1 MSAAK
6 RSRSSRWSPEAVRR
20 HVERGE
26 GAGFYLLHGD
36 EAYHR
41 ERLYEWLMDRLR
53 PEAAADFNVDRFHG
67 DALDPQRLLDV
78 YYSYPMM
85 TTHRVVALRN
95 VERLTPPLCKAL
107 EPIVDNPSESSVLL
121 AVGGKVDMRRR
132 FYAQLAKQGIG
143 CEFRVPYDSQLPE
156 VIREMA
162 AERKVQLSP
171 GAVERLRM
179 YVGNQLA
186 ELANELDKLSLY
198 VSGARAVR
206 DEDVEALV
214 GTRGESVFDFT
225 DAVGRA
231 DRRGAAGLLHAL
243 LEQGEEPNRI
253 LPLMARHLQLLLRTQ
268 QLEKEG
274 LPKDQMARS
283 LGVAPFFLESY
294 RQQARRPPSGALW
307 RGLSALRR
315 TDDLLKGGGG
325 RTRSRAVLDLCL
337 AALVPPPPDTT
348 PGLTQKEAPQYIGHR
363 Q

>member
-1 MSAAK
+1 MSAAR
-6 RSRSSRWSPEAVRR
+6 RSRSSRWNPEAVRH
-20 HVERGE
+20 HVENGD
-26 GAGFYLLHGD
+26 GAPFYLLHGD
-36 EAYHR
+36 EAYR
-41 ERLYEWLMDRLR
+41 RDGLYEWLMERLR
-53 PEAAADFNVDRFHG
+53 PDAAADFNVDRFHG

-85 TTHRVVALRN
+85 ATHRVVALRN

-107 EPIVDNPSESSVLL
+107 EPIVEDPSESSVLL

-132 FYAQLAKQGIG
+132 FFSQLAKQGIG
-143 CEFRVPYDSQLPE
+143 CEFRVPYDNQLPE

-162 AERKVQLSP
+162 AERNLQPSA
-171 GAVERLRM
+171 GAVERLGM
-179 YVGNQLA
+179 YVGTQLA
-186 ELANELDKLSLY
+186 ELANELDKLSLF
-198 VSGARAVR
+198 VGGAGAVK

-274 LPKDQMARS
+274 LPKDRMARS
-283 LGVAPFFLESY
+283 LGVAPFFLKSY
-294 RQQARRPPSGALW
+294 RQQARRFSSLALW

-337 AALVPPPPDTT
+337 AALVPPRPGTT
-348 PGLTQKEAPQYIGHR
+348 PGLTRKDAPQYIGH
-363 Q
+363 